1 MLTAEQHAARALKIE
16 RLRDGGIPRALE
28 MCSGCGGLSLGLA
41 TAGFELAAHIE
52 IDPEAAASYA
62 LNFGPDKAADDPW
75 SRPRDMV
82 SDSAATLVSELGL
95 GSDPA
100 AAFDVLAAGLP
111 CQAFA
116 RIGRSKLREV
126 AGGND
131 DAFQKDPRAALYRRF
146 LQYVTDVQPLVII
159 IENVP
164 DILNFGGH
172 NVPEEIC
179 ETLEKAGYRTGYTIL
194 NAAYYGVPQVRERLF
209 IIAIADAL
217 KINPEFPE
225 PTHFL
230 DLPKGYE
237 GSRRVALKHVDP
249 DSKRFRPIHIPSR
262 QLGKAVGVREA
273 LGDLPKI
280 KEHKSNPKVMRRRRL
295 AEVLPYRMPRGG
307 ISAYARLMRKW
318 RGFATKGGTDG
329 HLVRLTPRDFP
340 IFQKMDHGADYPQ
353 ALRIAEEMFRAALKK
368 KAMTRVSRTSK
379 AYLEL
384 KQAIVPRYDADKFPN
399 KWWKLDPLKPSR
411 TLTAHMGKDT
421 YSHIHYDSY
430 QCRTVSVREAARL
443 QSFPD
448 GFRFAGAMNAA
459 FRQIGNAVP
468 PLLGLAV
475 AEAVRAQVDQAIAA
489 LMASEP
495 TDSEEVTKLGAEDS
509 QRAA

>member
-1 MLTAEQHAARALKIE
+1 MMLKTEQQLVRRNKID
-16 RLRDGGIPRALE
+16 RLRDGGKPRVLE
-28 MCSGCGGLSLGLA
+28 ICSGCGGLALGL
-41 TAGFELAAHIE
+41 TSAGFELSAHIE

-62 LNFGPDKAADDPW
+62 FNFGGGKEPDDPW
-75 SRPRDMV
+75 SVARDMEKC
-82 SDSAATLVSELGL
+82 SADDLVQDLSFQTKTVA
-95 GSDPA
+95 S
-100 AAFDVLAAGLP
+100 FDVLAAGLP

-116 RIGRSKLREV
+116 RIGRSKLRAI
-126 AGGND
+126 AGGEE

-146 LQYVTDVQPLVII
+146 LEYVTDTQPLVII
-159 IENVP
+159 VENVP

-179 ETLEKAGYRTGYTIL
+179 DTLEEAGYRTGYTIL

-209 IIAIADAL
+209 VVAMADILGCDPA
-217 KINPEFPE
+217 FPE
-225 PTHFL
+225 PTHYL
-230 DLPKGYE
+230 KLPRGYE
-237 GSRRVALKHVDP
+237 GSRRVALKHVDE
-249 DSKRFRPIHIPSR
+249 DSDRFRAIHTPSR
-262 QLGKAVGVREA
+262 KLPTAVGVRAA

-280 KEHKSNPKVMRRRRL
+280 KEHLTDPQLMRRRRL
-295 AEVLPYRMPRGG
+295 DDVLFYREPRGG
-307 ISAYARLMRKW
+307 LSDYAKLMRNW
-318 RGFATKGGTDG
+318 DGFEIADETDG

-340 IFQKMDHGADYPQ
+340 IFRSMDHGADYPQ
-353 ALRIAEEMFRAALKK
+353 ARRLAEKMFADAL
-368 KAMTRVSRTSK
+368 MRNGLTGIDSSSET
-379 AYLEL
+379 YLEL
-384 KQAIVPRYDADKFPN
+384 RRAIVPPYDPDKFPN
-399 KWWKLDPLKPSR
+399 KWWKMDPLKPSR

-475 AEAVRAQVDQAIAA
+475 ARTLKQHLDAA
-489 LMASEP
+489 LASV
-495 TDSEEVTKLGAEDS
+495 EEAGDR
-509 QRAA
+509 QAA